1 MVTVVAL
8 VATTVKVDALPAAIV
23 AGLAAIVTVGAGFPV
38 TVTTA
43 IAVTEPPVPV
53 AVAV

>member
-8 VATTVKVDALPAAIV
+8 AATTVKVDEAPAAIV

-38 TVTTA
+38 TVTA
-43 IAVTEPPVPV
+43 ALAVTVPPVPV